1 MSNEGLHITINV
13 DSEAETQSLAAR
25 LAALCRA
32 GDLIGLHGDLGAG
45 KTAFAR
51 GFIQALCGRDMQV
64 PSPSFTLVQPYEAD
78 GIEIIHADFYRLGDA
93 SEVEALGLLDTL
105 AEAITLVEW
114 PERGDGV
121 LPQTDFD
128 IYLHTAGELTARR
141 IEIIA
146 NGDATRLTAL
156 QNDRRAGDIAAFLEQ
171 AGWETA
177 QRRALAGDASTR
189 RFERLTGNG
198 HSAILMDWQK
208 APDGPPIYDG
218 KSYSQMVHLA
228 EAAPAYCRIS
238 RHLAD
243 IGLGVPEIIA
253 ADEAQ
258 GFVLLEDLGD
268 MSLDRLPPENRAPV
282 YFEAVET
289 LLHLHNQD
297 APDFLP
303 LYDGSVQAIE
313 AALFCDW
320 YLPYIGHHPDAK
332 ARGAFMDIWQA
343 LGETLISAARPVL
356 VLRDFHSV
364 NLMWR
369 EERQARYRLGLIDVQ
384 DALAGHPAYD
394 LMSLLQDARIDVT
407 PEQAASS
414 LRHYTRRRFG
424 SDADTADSAAFETA
438 CAIAA
443 TQRNLKIAGIFVR
456 LAQRDAKPGY
466 LAHLP
471 RILTYLQQGLT
482 NPALAEM
489 SDWLHRHAAGAQTLN
504 PNTDVTGD

>member
-1 MSNEGLHITINV
+1 MSNEGLHISIAV

-25 LAALCRA
+25 LAALCCA

-51 GFIQALCGRDMQV
+51 GFIQALCGRHVQV

-78 GIEIIHADFYRLGDA
+78 GLDIYHADFYRLGDA

-105 AEAITLVEW
+105 ADAITLVEW
-114 PERGDGV
+114 PERGAGIM
-121 LPQTDFD
+121 PPADFD
-128 IYLHTAGELTARR
+128 IHLHAAGDLTARR
-141 IEIIA
+141 IEISA
-146 NGDATRLTAL
+146 RSDTARLAPLHNATRAHAIET
-156 QNDRRAGDIAAFLEQ
+156 FLKQ
-171 AGWETA
+171 TGWHSA
-177 QRRALAGDASTR
+177 QRKPLAGDASTR
-189 RFERLTGNG
+189 RFERLHQQG

-218 KSYSQMVHLA
+218 RSYSELVHLA

-243 IGLGVPEIIA
+243 IGIGVPDILA

-258 GFVLLEDLGD
+258 GFVMLEDLGD
-268 MSLDRLPPENRAPV
+268 VSLDRLPEAARAPV
-282 YFEAVET
+282 YFEAIET
-289 LLHLHNQD
+289 LLHLHRQNV
-297 APDFLP
+297 PDFLP
-303 LYDGSVQAIE
+303 LYDGRVQAIE

-320 YLPYIGHHPDAK
+320 YLPH
-332 ARGAFMDIWQA
+332 ARCQIEARAREAFMAIWQTLGDA
-343 LGETLISAARPVL
+343 LLASAPPVL

-369 EERQARYRLGLIDVQ
+369 EERQARFRLGLIDVQ

-394 LMSLLQDARIDVT
+394 LMSLLHDARIDVA
-407 PEQAASS
+407 PEQAARG
-414 LRHYTRRRFG
+414 LRHYMTRRFG
-424 SDADTADSAAFETA
+424 ADEQTTDSADFEQA
-438 CAIAA
+438 CAIAS

-471 RILTYLQQGLT
+471 RILAYLQQGLAH
-482 NPALAEM
+482 PALADM
-489 SDWLHRHAAGAQTLN
+489 ADWLAQYAQGWQQSG
-504 PNTDVTGD
+504 TDDR

>member
-1 MSNEGLHITINV
+1 MSDEGPPISISV

-51 GFIQALCGRDMQV
+51 GFIQALCGRDVQV
-64 PSPSFTLVQPYEAD
+64 PSPSFTLVQPYEAN
-78 GIEIIHADFYRLGDA
+78 GIDIIHADFYRLGDA
-93 SEVEALGLLDTL
+93 SEVEPLGLLDTL

-114 PERGDGV
+114 PERGAGV

-128 IYLHTAGELTARR
+128 IYLHATGELTARR
-141 IEIIA
+141 IEITA
-146 NGDATRLTAL
+146 NGDATRLASL
-156 QNDRRAGDIAAFLEQ
+156 HNAGRAREIDSFLVQ
-171 AGWETA
+171 AGWDRA

-189 RFERLTGNG
+189 RFERLTQDG
-198 HSAILMDWQK
+198 HAAILMDWQK
-208 APDGPPIYDG
+208 APDGPPVYDG

-228 EAAPAYCRIS
+228 DAAPAYCRIS

-253 ADEAQ
+253 ADETQ

-268 MSLDRLPPENRAPV
+268 MSLDRLPAENRAPA
-282 YFEAVET
+282 YFEAIET
-289 LLHLHNQD
+289 LLHLHAQP

-303 LYDGSVQAIE
+303 LYDGPVQAIE

-320 YLPYIGHHPDAK
+320 YLPYIGHHPDAT
-332 ARGAFMDIWQA
+332 ARGEFMEIWQA
-343 LGETLISAARPVL
+343 LGNRLLSDTAPVL

-369 EERQARYRLGLIDVQ
+369 AEKQARYRLGLIDVQ
-384 DALAGHPAYD
+384 DALTGHPAYD
-394 LMSLLQDARIDVT
+394 LMSLLQDARIDVA
-407 PEQAASS
+407 PEQAARS
-414 LRHYTRRRFG
+414 LRHYTARRFG
-424 SDADTADSAAFETA
+424 SEARNADSAAFETA

-456 LAQRDAKPGY
+456 LAQRDGKPGY

-471 RILTYLQQGLT
+471 RILAYLQHGLA
-482 NPALAEM
+482 NPALADM
-489 SDWLHRHAAGAQTLN
+489 ADWLRRHAAGAQSLN
-504 PNTDVTGD
+504 PDGRD